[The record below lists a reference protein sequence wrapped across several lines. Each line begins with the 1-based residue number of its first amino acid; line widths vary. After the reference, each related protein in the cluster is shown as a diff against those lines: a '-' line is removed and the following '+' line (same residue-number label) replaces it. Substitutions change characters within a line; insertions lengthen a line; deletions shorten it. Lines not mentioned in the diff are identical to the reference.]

1 MSMARKATLATMVAA
16 VVLPA
21 TAVAVNPGSA
31 TTSTGQTLN
40 VRIDT
45 PADGSTVPVAPLT
58 VTGVAGLG
66 TLGTGGGANLAYVV
80 DNSGSTERPTDLDC
94 NGSGGPDPGDNF
106 NGDARTGDVL
116 DCEIAGVLALNNSIA
131 SSGAAAGLVSFGS
144 TAAASDVSPAA
155 GDQPSVR
162 VSEDGNGNGQ
172 RDIEEAAR
180 SITSSGAGQFT
191 PKSSGGGTDFDTAL
205 STMNALF
212 SGGGVAY
219 FLSDGQASVNTSAGG
234 PLDQAKSKGIV
245 VNTFSV
251 GSAAAGCD
259 PGSSL
264 RTIADTTGG
273 ECKPAPDPSQLA
285 AQISGGG
292 APRLAGLDRVEL
304 TMNGQTVP
312 AALNAGAFSGQFPAA
327 ALRNGANRVVAT
339 AVATDGTRAA
349 ADVTVNVRGAG
360 SGSKPPAFGPRG
372 VIQGLPSNRR
382 CVSRRAFRIRIV
394 RRRGRT
400 YVAASVRVN
409 GRVVLVRRG
418 RRVTSVVN
426 LRGLPKGRYTV
437 DIRVVTSIGEVI
449 KGVRRYKTCTKKER
463 GRNRIPL

>member
-1 MSMARKATLATMVAA
+1 V
-16 VVLPA
+16 
-21 TAVAVNPGSA
+21 
-31 TTSTGQTLN
+31 
-40 VRIDT
+40 
-45 PADGSTVPVAPLT
+45 
-58 VTGVAGLG
+58 
-66 TLGTGGGANLAYVV
+66 AYVV
-80 DNSGSTERPTDLDC
+80 DNSGSTENPTDLDC
-94 NGSGGPDPGDNF
+94 NGSGGPDPGDNL

-116 DCEIAGVLALNNSIA
+116 DCEIAGVVALNNSIA

-144 TAAASDVSPAA
+144 TAAASDVSPAG
-155 GDQPSVR
+155 GDQPAVR

-180 SITSSGAGQFT
+180 SITSGGAGQFT
-191 PKSSGGGTDFDTAL
+191 PKGSGGGTDFDVAL
-205 STMNALF
+205 STMNGLF

-219 FLSDGQASVNTSAGG
+219 FLSDGQASVSTAAGG
-234 PLDQAKSKGIV
+234 PLDQAKSKGIQ
-245 VNTFSV
+245 VNTYSV

-273 ECKPAPDPSQLA
+273 SCTVASDPATLA
-285 AQISGGG
+285 GQISGGT

-312 AALNAGAFSGQFPAA
+312 ATLNGGAFSGQFPAA
-327 ALRNGANRVVAT
+327 ALRNGANKVVAT
-339 AVATDGTRAA
+339 ALATDGTRAS

-360 SGSKPPAFGPRG
+360 GGKPPAFGPNG

-394 RRRGRT
+394 KRRGRT
-400 YVAASVRVN
+400 YVAASVRLN

-418 RRVTSVVN
+418 RRITSVVN
-426 LRGLPKGRYTV
+426 LQGLPKGRFRV
-437 DIRVVTSIGEVI
+437 DIRVVTSLGEVI
-449 KGVRRYKTCTKKER
+449 RGVRRYKTCAKKER
-463 GRNRIPL
+463 GRSRIPL